1 MTCIVYYDD
10 IGMSYEE
17 IVAMLPPNTTI
28 NIKKYHL
35 IWTTSHWQLIRK
47 PFIAPFRLYLLLI
60 IFVIWL
66 QDTGMKNWTIN

>member
-1 MTCIVYYDD
+1 MVRTRQLNRRPLYWLLIFNQSTTNKMTCNVYYDD

-35 IWTTSHWQLIRK
+35 I
-47 PFIAPFRLYLLLI
+47 
-60 IFVIWL
+60 
-66 QDTGMKNWTIN
+66 